1 MLVALGGQQLS
12 WKDNLN
18 EIYSDLSQS
27 VSQKPAVKVVLKA
40 RYLQMKVLWEKRELI
55 VNAAYWD
62 APLSGLPPQN

>member
-40 RYLQMKVLWEKRELI
+40 RYL
-55 VNAAYWD
+55 
-62 APLSGLPPQN
+62 